1 MASFEKWRNRFK
13 VMLLGKSSKLHHRN
27 GLMKRLLLR
36 LLLPWKLD
44 AVICIDLRF
53 TSTAPT
59 TSAPTAPT
67 TSAPTDL
74 RSRLWTFPGHTWIW
88 EVTTSPPHST
98 VKPTESLS
106 QFAHF
111 QLVPYKNCS
120 DWWSPEWRFELQ
132 FLGRL
137 KKQAL
142 KVLPEAVGTY
152 KAENSPQILRV
163 LRRFCSTR
171 NRDQYSL

>member
-59 TSAPTAPT
+59 TSAPT
-67 TSAPTDL
+67 DL

-88 EVTTSPPHST
+88 EVTIARHIPQWIPQRISLNLLTSSWFLIKT
-98 VKPTESLS
+98 
-106 QFAHF
+106 
-111 QLVPYKNCS
+111 S
-120 DWWSPEWRFELQ
+120 DWWSPEWRFESQ

-137 KKQAL
+137 KKQVL